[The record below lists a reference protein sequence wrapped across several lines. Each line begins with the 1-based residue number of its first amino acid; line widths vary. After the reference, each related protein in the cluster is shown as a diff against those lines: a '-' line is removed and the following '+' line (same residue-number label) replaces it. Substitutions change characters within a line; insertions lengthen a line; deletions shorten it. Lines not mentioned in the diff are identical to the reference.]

1 MRYIWARKSV
11 DIATV
16 ISAVKTFFA
25 ERGFIE
31 AQGLKLDK
39 KKNTLL
45 FEIREK
51 GKFRSMKVDVL
62 QKRDGFELRSE
73 GDPVIMGDTLAKLGT
88 LSTLFGGGLL
98 VRRKLEGADPS
109 FYERLE
115 SDLIDYVE
123 RKMEKQ
129 GY

>member
-1 MRYIWARKSV
+1 V
-11 DIATV
+11 DIGTV

-25 ERGFIE
+25 ERGFAE

-39 KKNTLL
+39 KKTTLL

-62 QKRDGFELRSE
+62 QKRDGFELRLE
-73 GDPVIMGDTLAKLGT
+73 GDPVIMGDTFAKLGT

>member
-1 MRYIWARKSV
+1 
-11 DIATV
+11 
-16 ISAVKTFFA
+16 
-25 ERGFIE
+25 
-31 AQGLKLDK
+31 
-39 KKNTLL
+39 
-45 FEIREK
+45 
-51 GKFRSMKVDVL
+51 MKVDVL
-62 QKRDGFELRSE
+62 QKREGFELRSE

>member
-1 MRYIWARKSV
+1 MRYIWTRKNV
-11 DIATV
+11 DVRTV
-16 ISAVKTFFA
+16 VVAVKAFFA
-25 ERGFIE
+25 ERGFVE
-31 AQGLKLDK
+31 AQGIKLEK
-39 KKNTLL
+39 KTIGFL

-51 GKFRSMKVDVL
+51 GKFRSMKADIL
-62 QKRDGFELRSE
+62 QRQDGFELRLE
-73 GDPVIMGDTLAKLGT
+73 ADPVIMGDTLAKLGT

-129 GY
+129 GA